1 MEELPGRGWRR
12 RRRWGESGGAGGGE
26 RAAAPEVGREMTEV
40 PIFYY
45 FESETNTKRPPIT
58 NKPFARHQ
66 DVKVTPYPSSLPFP
80 SKHEV

>member
-1 MEELPGRGWRR
+1 
-12 RRRWGESGGAGGGE
+12 
-26 RAAAPEVGREMTEV
+26 MTEV

-66 DVKVTPYPSSLPFP
+66 DVKVTPYPSFPFETRSVKSQLCKGP
-80 SKHEV
+80 QLLILKPPLASCC